1 MVLAWKFP
9 FNDSSPEL
17 LYKCTKIATSQFIFI
32 CNSAETNEHDFGA
45 LWLPFSKIKC
55 ENKHFNYMLS
65 SNGIKRWPFTHT
77 QKWDTLTISPA
88 NSWRRYALVFSQSL
102 RTIQSLYTF
111 SIEMLFLFHVWIV
124 THFSSANIPTWF
136 GISGAF
142 VSVCFF
148 FNSDECAW
156 FDSSHRFVGARK
168 PRIPIPNVTW
178 SLNTSTSAHNFN
190 WKLILPWE
198 RKRKLFLR
206 TNTTTKTRVNA
217 IHWKLS
223 RLWLHSNWVQCE
235 RECVS
240 EWKNECDWTFFF
252 SLLE

>member
-1 MVLAWKFP
+1 MA
-9 FNDSSPEL
+9 
-17 LYKCTKIATSQFIFI
+17 I
-32 CNSAETNEHDFGA
+32 H
-45 LWLPFSKIKC
+45 
-55 ENKHFNYMLS
+55 
-65 SNGIKRWPFTHT
+65 THT

-88 NSWRRYALVFSQSL
+88 NSWRRYALVFSLSL

-206 TNTTTKTRVNA
+206 TNPTTKTRVNA

-240 EWKNECDWTFFF
+240 EWKKECDWTFFSACWNKIASGTLCTCTTNHDEQRKF
-252 SLLE
+252 RAQFYWLIHECRSNGFCPVYHDAVEDFRTEIPN

>member
-88 NSWRRYALVFSQSL
+88 NSWRRYALVF
-102 RTIQSLYTF
+102 F
-111 SIEMLFLFHVWIV
+111 SIASYYTIVVHLFDWNALFIPCLNSYTLLFCEYSDLIRNIWRICECVFLFQKRWMCVIWFKSPICGCQKTAHTNSQCNLIIE
-124 THFSSANIPTWF
+124 HFN
-136 GISGAF
+136 
-142 VSVCFF
+142 
-148 FNSDECAW
+148 
-156 FDSSHRFVGARK
+156 
-168 PRIPIPNVTW
+168 
-178 SLNTSTSAHNFN
+178 
-190 WKLILPWE
+190 
-198 RKRKLFLR
+198 KRTQF
-206 TNTTTKTRVNA
+206 
-217 IHWKLS
+217 
-223 RLWLHSNWVQCE
+223 
-235 RECVS
+235 
-240 EWKNECDWTFFF
+240 
-252 SLLE
+252 

>member
-1 MVLAWKFP
+1 MA
-9 FNDSSPEL
+9 
-17 LYKCTKIATSQFIFI
+17 I
-32 CNSAETNEHDFGA
+32 H
-45 LWLPFSKIKC
+45 
-55 ENKHFNYMLS
+55 
-65 SNGIKRWPFTHT
+65 THT
-77 QKWDTLTISPA
+77 KV
-88 NSWRRYALVFSQSL
+88 RYTHHFSSKQLEKIRVGFFSLSL

-111 SIEMLFLFHVWIV
+111 SNEMLFLFHVWIV